1 MAEDH
6 SENYGR
12 RRQREIY
19 SMGTLADQPPE
30 FPVRYEELERRA
42 LESMDDRAAGY
53 VAGGAGGEDTAAENR
68 LSFADWRLLPRMLTG
83 VAERD
88 LQTELLGEEFEPPL
102 ALAPV
107 GIQTLLHEEGEL
119 ATARA
124 AAQLGTPFC
133 LSSVASVTMEAVA
146 EELGEAPAWFQ
157 LYPSSDRAITESFLT
172 RAEAS
177 GFDALVVTVDVPA
190 LGWRERDIEH
200 GYLPQLDGE
209 GLANYFADPVFRE
222 RLDQPPE
229 ENEGL
234 AIQEFLDAFGDP
246 GLDWEGLEDIVASTE
261 LPVVLKGVLHPDD
274 AERAVEAGVDAVAVS
289 NHGGRQVDGA
299 VGALAALPRVAERVG
314 YRVDVTFDSG
324 VRRGADVIKALALGA
339 DCVMVGRP
347 YLYGLALAGEEGVR
361 TVMENLRADLDLT
374 LANLGYPV
382 ARDLDRDA
390 VVARGELQGGG
401 V

>member
-133 LSSVASVTMEAVA
+133 LSSVASVTMEEVA
-146 EELGEAPAWFQ
+146 EELGEAPAWF
-157 LYPSSDRAITESFLT
+157 
-172 RAEAS
+172 
-177 GFDALVVTVDVPA
+177 
-190 LGWRERDIEH
+190 
-200 GYLPQLDGE
+200 
-209 GLANYFADPVFRE
+209 
-222 RLDQPPE
+222 
-229 ENEGL
+229 
-234 AIQEFLDAFGDP
+234 
-246 GLDWEGLEDIVASTE
+246 
-261 LPVVLKGVLHPDD
+261 
-274 AERAVEAGVDAVAVS
+274 
-289 NHGGRQVDGA
+289 
-299 VGALAALPRVAERVG
+299 
-314 YRVDVTFDSG
+314 
-324 VRRGADVIKALALGA
+324 
-339 DCVMVGRP
+339 
-347 YLYGLALAGEEGVR
+347 
-361 TVMENLRADLDLT
+361 
-374 LANLGYPV
+374 
-382 ARDLDRDA
+382 
-390 VVARGELQGGG
+390 
-401 V
+401 